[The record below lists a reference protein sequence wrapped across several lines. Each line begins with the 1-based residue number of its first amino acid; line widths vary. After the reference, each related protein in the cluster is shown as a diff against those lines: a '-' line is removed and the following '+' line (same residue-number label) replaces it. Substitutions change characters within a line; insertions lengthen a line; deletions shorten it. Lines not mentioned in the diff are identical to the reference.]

1 MSLHRHALAVVFAA
15 ALVPAGNASSEPAT
29 QPAASAPALPVDG
42 IATPPADAYRFE
54 RSAPALT
61 GQQASFSMAAAVRP
75 GVAPG
80 TTAWLARNSSEPLAS
95 SYAAPQ
101 AMRKESGISYSS
113 DGRMYAYVAEPERPA
128 DALPPHD
135 RGSNCCAGTDGAVP
149 PAHYARAV
157 EPPGVTSLLGQ
168 LKRKGLKL
176 ALDDGWK
183 LSAGA
188 RSREYADSTLNTR
201 VGHVTLQR
209 WWGDWT
215 TAYSMQFEKRGGW
228 NLAPSQ
234 ALQLGYAFSPRSTL
248 GIAYTTGQELAFFGN
263 QGVMKTEVHSLA
275 LQGEHAVDKTWSLR
289 FDAGYY
295 NHGDLPAYRTV
306 RIAFRWNL

>member
-1 MSLHRHALAVVFAA
+1 MSLHRHARAAVLVTALLAVGSAN
-15 ALVPAGNASSEPAT
+15 GEPAA
-29 QPAASAPALPVDG
+29 QPAASALALPVDG

-54 RSAPALT
+54 RSAPMLT
-61 GQQASFSMAAAVRP
+61 GQPASFSMAAAVRP

-80 TTAWLARNSSEPLAS
+80 TTAWLVRSSSEPLAS

-101 AMRKESGISYSS
+101 AVRKESGISYSS
-113 DGRMYAYVAEPERPA
+113 DGRMYAYVAEPDRPV
-128 DALPPHD
+128 DALPPHA
-135 RGSNCCAGTDGAVP
+135 RGSDCCAGTGAGEP
-149 PAHYARAV
+149 PAHYAKAI

-168 LKRKGLKL
+168 LKRKGLRL
-176 ALDDGWK
+176 TLDDGWK

-188 RSREYADSTLNTR
+188 RSREYTDSTLNTR

-234 ALQLGYAFSPRSTL
+234 ALQLGYAFGPRSTL
-248 GIAYTTGQELAFFGN
+248 GIAYTAGQELAFFSN

-275 LQGEHAVDKTWSLR
+275 LQGEHAVDKTWSIR